1 MTELRLV
8 PKSKARRA
16 PSTASRVHYTA
27 LPRSA
32 VRTLAVTSGKGG
44 VGKSNVVA
52 NLAVAMG
59 QLGASVVVVDADFG
73 HANQDLLLGVNPRV
87 DLLSVLRGECELEH
101 IVTQG
106 PPGVRLIPAGSGD
119 SRLTELDD
127 VRREGLLRE
136 IGAVAGDADIVLL
149 DTASGSSRQVTSLVL
164 AAHEIL
170 LVTTPEP
177 TAYADAYG
185 LLKVLAAL
193 GLATEPGLVVNS
205 ASSPEDAEEFAHRL
219 ASVSRRFLRKRLHS
233 LGYLPFDPALPRSVQ
248 KQEPTVL
255 AYPQCP
261 FAQQMKK
268 LAAWLL
274 ERSPDGAPV
283 GATPWDRECA

>member
-8 PKSKARRA
+8 PKAKTKRRRSAA
-16 PSTASRVHYTA
+16 PRVHFTA
-27 LPRSA
+27 LPRPT

-59 QLGASVVVVDADFG
+59 QLGASVLVVDADFG
-73 HANQDLLLGVNPRV
+73 HANLDLLLGVNPRL

-101 IVTQG
+101 IVADG

-119 SRLTELDD
+119 ACLSEVDD

-136 IGAVAGDADIVLL
+136 IGALAADSDILL
-149 DTASGSSRQVTSLVL
+149 IDTASGSSRQVTSLAL
-164 AAHEIL
+164 AAHELL

-177 TAYADAYG
+177 TAYADTYA
-185 LLKVLAAL
+185 LLKVLAGHGL
-193 GLATEPGLVVNS
+193 GAEPGVVVNAAAS
-205 ASSPEDAEEFAHRL
+205 AEDAEEFAHRL
-219 ASVSRRFLRKRLHS
+219 ASVSRRFLRKRVHS
-233 LGYLPFDPALPRSVQ
+233 LGHLPFDPALPRSVA
-248 KQEPTVL
+248 KQEPAVL
-255 AYPQCP
+255 AYPKSP
-261 FAQQMKK
+261 FAQQMRK

-274 ERSPDGAPV
+274 ERSPDGTPV
-283 GATPWDRECA
+283 GDAPWDRECA